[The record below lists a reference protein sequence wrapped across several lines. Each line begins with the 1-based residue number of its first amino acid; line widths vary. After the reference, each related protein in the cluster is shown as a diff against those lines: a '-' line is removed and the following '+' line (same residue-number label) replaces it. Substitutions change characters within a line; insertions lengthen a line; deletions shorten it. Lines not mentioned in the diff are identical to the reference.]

1 MDIKDLIKSI
11 DTDGI
16 LDKDTVAAL
25 VTKAEQSICDKV
37 AAAKEEGKAEGK
49 KEAANEAE
57 SKILEAEKTGYK
69 KGVEVTLTETESVV
83 KEAEKSGF
91 DAGVKV
97 ALEEAEALANKYDEE
112 IKEAI
117 RELAEAYD
125 EHVEHNTAC
134 KIKETEDNLKEKVVE
149 SLDNYLNTYIKEV
162 IPESVVIDYDRI
174 QKLEK
179 TFTVLKESLLIADP
193 VVEAKVKELNESVN
207 KDLAKAQAA
216 LKAEVQNRIIV
227 ENKMNEQEA
236 RILLTEKLSDLPA
249 YEKKQLKAKFTGST
263 VKEINESFDDV
274 LAKIKETLVAEDQ
287 KSKVTETIVTEAE
300 MKKETAEA
308 KKPIEVVTESAKP
321 TVNPAMAKYAELA
334 GKHSNFTA
342 K

>member
-1 MDIKDLIKSI
+1 MDIKDLIKAI

-16 LDKDTVAAL
+16 LDKETVAEL
-25 VTKAEQSICDKV
+25 VTKAEQSICEKV

-57 SKILEAEKTGYK
+57 MKIQEAEKTGYK
-69 KGVEVTLTETESVV
+69 KGVEVTLTETESVI

-125 EHVEHNTAC
+125 THVENNTAC
-134 KIKETEDNLKEKVVE
+134 KIKETEDALTEKVVE

-179 TFTVLKESLLIADP
+179 TFQVLKESLMVTDP
-193 VVEAKVKELNESVN
+193 MVEAKVKELNESVN
-207 KDLAKAQAA
+207 KELTKAQVA
-216 LKAEVQNRIIV
+216 LKTEVQNRIIV

-236 RILLTEKLSDLPA
+236 RILLTEKISDLPA
-249 YEKKQLKAKFTGST
+249 YEKKLLKTKFTGST

-274 LAKIKETLVAEDQ
+274 LAKIKETLIAEDQ
-287 KSKVTETIVTEAE
+287 KSKVTETVVTEAE
-300 MKKETAEA
+300 IKKDAIEAAKTA
-308 KKPIEVVTESAKP
+308 EVVTESVKP
-321 TVNPAMAKYAELA
+321 TINPVMAKYAELA

>member
-1 MDIKDLIKSI
+1 MDIKDLIKAI
-11 DTDGI
+11 DSDGI
-16 LDKDTVAAL
+16 LDKTVVAEL

-49 KEAANEAE
+49 KEAANEADA
-57 SKILEAEKTGYK
+57 KIQEAEKCGYK
-69 KGVEVTLTETESVV
+69 KGVEVTLTETESIV

-117 RELAEAYD
+117 KELAEAYD
-125 EHVEHNTAC
+125 AHVEHSTAC
-134 KIKETEDNLKEKVVE
+134 KIKETEDAMTEKVVE

-179 TFTVLKESLLIADP
+179 TFSVLKESLMITDP
-193 VVEAKVKELNESVN
+193 MVEAKVQELNETVN
-207 KDLAKAQAA
+207 KELAKTQAA
-216 LKAEVQNRIIV
+216 LKTEVQNRIIV

-249 YEKKQLKAKFTGST
+249 YEKKQLKAKFSGSS

-274 LAKIKETLVAEDQ
+274 LAKIKETLIAEDQ
-287 KSKVTETIVTEAE
+287 KTKVTETIVTEAE
-300 MKKETAEA
+300 MKKETTPVA
-308 KKPIEVVTESAKP
+308 KTPEVVTESVKP
-321 TVNPAMAKYAELA
+321 TKSPTMAKYAELA
-334 GKHSNFTA
+334 GRHSNFTA